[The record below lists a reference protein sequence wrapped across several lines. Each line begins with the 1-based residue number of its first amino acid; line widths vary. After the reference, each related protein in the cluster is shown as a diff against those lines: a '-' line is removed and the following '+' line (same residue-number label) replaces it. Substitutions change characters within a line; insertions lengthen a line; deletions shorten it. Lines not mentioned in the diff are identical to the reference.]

1 MQILLQNVY
10 LTFRFFHRLAKSITL
25 TDTEAHS
32 EIQRKNSP
40 SDAIP
45 RDGRAVYLSP
55 GPISNTHNDG
65 E

>member
-1 MQILLQNVY
+1 MQILLQYVY

-32 EIQRKNSP
+32 EIQCKN
-40 SDAIP
+40 A
-45 RDGRAVYLSP
+45 RAMLFPVTA
-55 GPISNTHNDG
+55 GPYICHRAPYRTHNDG